1 MQRREKMSVA
11 KVLARRVTVIELA
24 ANQCQAFGPLKSLGE
39 GNSRAPTMDAHT
51 RSRAMGLC
59 TRRPFPP
66 FPLLS
71 RS

>member
-1 MQRREKMSVA
+1 MSVA

-24 ANQCQAFGPLKSLGE
+24 ANQCQAFGPQKSLGE

-59 TRRPFPP
+59 TRRPFLP

-71 RS
+71 R